1 VAKSIRCQDERV
13 VVPRLWN
20 KLKQAD
26 PILPED
32 EEKIWEAQV
41 FGMHSAQSLQYTV
54 FFYNCK
60 LFGLRAFDEHR
71 SRECEQFEIGSDNHR
86 KYVHFIGRSNKTFKG
101 GIKQMQLQNKDIK
114 NTIALMVSL
123 DFFFNF
129 EFWCLTPLLAISW
142 RPVLVVGK
150 PERTTDPGKATGKLY
165 HLRLRV
171 QVILMRH
178 THSTTFSEKILI
190 FAKF

>member
-1 VAKSIRCQDERV
+1 MAKSIRCQDERV

-129 EFWCLTPLLAISW
+129 EFWCLTPLLAIS
-142 RPVLVVGK
+142 
-150 PERTTDPGKATGKLY
+150 
-165 HLRLRV
+165 
-171 QVILMRH
+171 
-178 THSTTFSEKILI
+178 
-190 FAKF
+190 

>member
-86 KYVHFIGRSNKTFKG
+86 KYIHFIGRSNKTFKG

-142 RPVLVVGK
+142 RPVLVVGEAGENHR
-150 PERTTDPGKATGKLY
+150 PWE
-165 HLRLRV
+165 
-171 QVILMRH
+171 
-178 THSTTFSEKILI
+178 SNW
-190 FAKF
+190 

>member
-32 EEKIWEAQV
+32 EEKIWETQV

-86 KYVHFIGRSNKTFKG
+86 KYVHFKGRS
-101 GIKQMQLQNKDIK
+101 NKDIK

-142 RPVLVVGK
+142 RPVLVVGEAGENHR
-150 PERTTDPGKATGKLY
+150 PWE
-165 HLRLRV
+165 
-171 QVILMRH
+171 
-178 THSTTFSEKILI
+178 SNW
-190 FAKF
+190 